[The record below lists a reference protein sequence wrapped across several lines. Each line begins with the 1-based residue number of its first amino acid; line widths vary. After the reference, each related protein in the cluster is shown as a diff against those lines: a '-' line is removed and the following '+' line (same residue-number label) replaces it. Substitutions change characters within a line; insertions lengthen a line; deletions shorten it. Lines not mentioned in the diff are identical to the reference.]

1 MTIWMRKILSM
12 LLAFTLTFSW
22 TLPALAKELSQET
35 QVQTEATE
43 TVAEEEEV
51 QEETIA
57 TEPEGEESSEETTA
71 PAPEGEETVPE
82 EPTEQETLP
91 PEETE
96 EPEAEEPEAPQR
108 EMPQFFQGDYPDARY
123 GNGTIASDG
132 DSVVSLAM
140 VATYLTG
147 HVYLPDELAAYF
159 GDLICNNNME
169 RLEYASNQLQLP
181 WRKAENWHDAL
192 AEMRRGCVVIALMGQ
207 NSAFTNS
214 QHYVVLT
221 GLTEDE
227 KVWVNDPLLS
237 NYDQWNLKDGF
248 QNGFPQGYITTGY
261 AGSWIYDPSAMP
273 ANPFIYHPP
282 EKPEVELRYPDITLT
297 AAETDLLARMVW
309 VEAQGEPI
317 EGQQAVAEVVLN
329 RLKSSRFPNTLKG
342 VIYAENQFR
351 STAYLRDAKPNQ
363 AQYVAIERALEG
375 PYVLDEGV
383 VFFATY
389 PVNDNVWGKIGGH
402 TFCFEESKPEQE

>member
-147 HVYLPDELAAYF
+147 GAA
-159 GDLICNNNME
+159 GIC
-169 RLEYASNQLQLP
+169 LEPA
-181 WRKAENWHDAL
+181 AAAL
-192 AEMRRGCVVIALMGQ
+192 AKGR
-207 NSAFTNS
+207 
-214 QHYVVLT
+214 
-221 GLTEDE
+221 
-227 KVWVNDPLLS
+227 K
-237 NYDQWNLKDGF
+237 
-248 QNGFPQGYITTGY
+248 
-261 AGSWIYDPSAMP
+261 
-273 ANPFIYHPP
+273 
-282 EKPEVELRYPDITLT
+282 
-297 AAETDLLARMVW
+297 LARCPGRNAAGLCGHCPYGP
-309 VEAQGEPI
+309 EFG
-317 EGQQAVAEVVLN
+317 
-329 RLKSSRFPNTLKG
+329 
-342 VIYAENQFR
+342 IYQF
-351 STAYLRDAKPNQ
+351 S
-363 AQYVAIERALEG
+363 ALCG
-375 PYVLDEGV
+375 SDWPY
-383 VFFATY
+383 
-389 PVNDNVWGKIGGH
+389 GG
-402 TFCFEESKPEQE
+402 